1 MEKYKHGEQVHN
13 LKDPSIIVP
22 EIMKLLNPKSVV
34 DFGCGLGT
42 FLCAFK
48 KNGVVDVL
56 GLDGAWVNKALLYKY
71 INPDEFVETN
81 LEKEIKFNKKYDLVV
96 SLEVAEH
103 LSADSADI
111 FVKNLVNSGN
121 TILFSAAV
129 PNQGGQNHINE
140 QWLTYWEEKFL
151 KYGFIIYD
159 VIRPI
164 LWNYSEIF
172 PWYKQN
178 MVLLAP
184 KGLKFN
190 LDVISVP
197 DSMRNIIHYD
207 LFNLK
212 TADVSV
218 LKSRNLYILE
228 KEAELESKNV
238 YIREREV
245 ELESKNV
252 YIREREQYIDSLEEK
267 INRIKKTRSYKTF
280 VKIEFFLRRI

>member
-164 LWNYSEIF
+164 FWNYSEIF

-218 LKSRNLYILE
+218 LKSRNLYIIE

-238 YIREREV
+238 YIIEKEA